1 MRFGLLGPP
10 AVHDASG
17 DPRPLNSAKA
27 RALLAAL
34 LLRPNRVVPVDEL
47 KAALWGDEPPAS
59 AHASLHNHV
68 TRLRRLL
75 AEDDRLRAAP
85 PGYLL
90 RVEPGELD
98 TEVFEAQVRTARAAY
113 ARGDWAAVAEAARLG
128 LALWRGSPLAG
139 LYEPGEGAP
148 ALVERLRESRL
159 LMLEWHYDAEL
170 QLGRH
175 DGVGPELAA
184 LVAEFPLREAFHRQL
199 MLILHRT
206 GRQAEALAAYQS
218 LRRTLVEEL
227 GVDPGPAVQEVYQEV
242 LRRPQAARPAAHS
255 VPAGAAHPVSA
266 GAAHPVSAG
275 AAHPAPAAHPVPAP
289 AAHPA
294 QAAAESRPPPRPAQL
309 PPAPAHFTGREDLA
323 AELRAALALAAADDG
338 VSRPVVVSGMAGVGK
353 SALAVR
359 VAHALRDDFPDGQ
372 LYVNLRGATPG
383 ATPLDP
389 GNALCAL
396 LRDLGVDP
404 LQVPGEV
411 DAAAALLR
419 STLAPTRTLLVL
431 DDAASAAQVRP
442 LLPAGPG
449 CAVVVTSR
457 SPLTALDGAARFPL
471 APLSAAD
478 SGMLLRAVSGRGF
491 DEGLDRL
498 VERCGRLPLALRVV
512 AARLAARRAL
522 TADVL
527 AGLLD
532 AQTGRLDQLDYDDLS
547 VRGSLA
553 VAHDGLDPDA
563 ALALRR
569 LGAVDLPEYGAP
581 AVARLMD
588 TAERRAAAA
597 LDRLVDVALLEEVS
611 YGRFVPHDLVRDF
624 ARELAERDD
633 GRQQAAERV
642 LVWYA
647 EATRQ
652 TGIALLPPG
661 QEAGLRLPGPIGE
674 AAPFDSAE
682 QALAWGDLELP
693 NLLALTER
701 YVSQSATALL
711 LVRAGFTYLQRRGR
725 LQELAVLGELALDA
739 ARKSGDTAAEA
750 HALTDLAGMNFLSG
764 RTERALI
771 LNESAVTIW
780 RTLGDDRRI
789 QRGLGNRGMLL
800 EGLGRYEEAAD
811 ALESAIAYARRLG
824 DAHGEAI
831 ILSHLGNLYE
841 HTDARAAIVCHE
853 RSLTAGVRLN
863 SEILR
868 LTAHCNIGY
877 AHLTLGEPAEAARH
891 FDESLAL
898 IGDDGDWHTQSQARI
913 GRVRALREL
922 GRAEDAHRECALLL
936 ERAGSRADTQMQALA
951 RHQRGLL
958 VHAEGGEDEARDL
971 WESALGALEALDG
984 KHVALMGELREL
996 LGRSAT
1002 L

>member
-1 MRFGLLGPP
+1 MRMRFVLLGPP

-17 DPRPLNSAKA
+17 EPRPLNSAKV
-27 RALLAAL
+27 RALLVAL
-34 LLRPNRVVPVDEL
+34 LLRPNRVVSVDEL
-47 KAALWGDEPPAS
+47 KAALWADEPPAS

-98 TEVFEAQVRTARAAY
+98 TEVFERQVRTARTAY
-113 ARGDWAAVAEAARLG
+113 ARGDWAAVAEAAGLG

-139 LYEPGEGAP
+139 LYEPDQGAP
-148 ALVERLRESRL
+148 ALVQRLRESRL
-159 LMLEWHYDAEL
+159 LMLEWRYDAEL
-170 QLGRH
+170 QLGRY
-175 DGVGPELAA
+175 DGVGPELTA

-199 MLILHRT
+199 MLVLHRT

-227 GVDPGPAVQEVYQEV
+227 GVDPGPAVQKAYQEV
-242 LRRPQAARPAAHS
+242 LRTPAA
-255 VPAGAAHPVSA
+255 PAT
-266 GAAHPVSAG
+266 
-275 AAHPAPAAHPVPAP
+275 APAMAAPPLAPSPAS
-289 AAHPA
+289 
-294 QAAAESRPPPRPAQL
+294 QAESRPPRPAQL
-309 PPAPAHFTGREDLA
+309 PPAPAHFIGREDLL
-323 AELRAALALAAADDG
+323 AELRAALAPAAGDG

-383 ATPLDP
+383 VTPLDP
-389 GNALCAL
+389 GSALRAL

-404 LQVPGEV
+404 RQVPCEE

-471 APLSAAD
+471 APLSAED

-491 DEGLDRL
+491 DEGLERL

-512 AARLAARRAL
+512 AARLAARSAL

-532 AQTGRLDQLDYDDLS
+532 AQAGRLDQLDYDDLS

-569 LGAVDLPEYGAP
+569 LGAVDLPEYGVP

-588 TAERRAAAA
+588 TDERRAAAA

-624 ARELAERDD
+624 ARELAEGCDD
-633 GRQQAAERV
+633 RQQAAERV

-652 TGIALLPPG
+652 IGIALLPPG
-661 QEAGLRLPGPIGE
+661 QEAGLRLPAPIGE
-674 AAPFDSAE
+674 AAPFSSAE

-693 NLLALTER
+693 NFLALTER
-701 YVSQSATALL
+701 YASQSATALL
-711 LVRAGFTYLQRRGR
+711 LARAGFTYLQRRGR
-725 LQELAVLGELALDA
+725 LQEMAVLGELALDA

-764 RTERALI
+764 RTERALT
-771 LNESAVTIW
+771 LNESAVAIW
-780 RTLGDDRRI
+780 RTLGDDRRL
-789 QRGLGNRGMLL
+789 QRSLGNRGMLL
-800 EGLGRYEEAAD
+800 EGLGRYEEATE

-831 ILSHLGNLYE
+831 ILGHLGNLHE
-841 HTDARAAIVCHE
+841 HTDARAAIACHE
-853 RSLTAGVRLN
+853 RSLAAGVRLN

-891 FDESLAL
+891 FDESLTL
-898 IGDDGDWHTQSQARI
+898 TGDDGDWHTQSQARI

-936 ERAGSRADTQMQALA
+936 ERAGSRTDTQMQALA

-958 VHAEGGEDEARDL
+958 VHAEGGEDEAREL
-971 WESALGALEALDG
+971 WESALTALEALDG
-984 KHVALMGELREL
+984 KHVALMDELREL
-996 LGRSAT
+996 LGRPAT

>member
-10 AVHDASG
+10 AVYDAAG
-17 DPRPLNSAKA
+17 EPHPLGSAKG

-34 LLRPNRVVPVDEL
+34 LLRPNRVVSVDEL
-47 KAALWGDEPPAS
+47 KDALWGDEPPAS

-75 AEDDRLRAAP
+75 AEEDRLRAVP

-98 TEVFEAQVRTARAAY
+98 TEVFEAHARTARAAHT
-113 ARGDWAAVAEAARLG
+113 RGDWPAVVEAARAG

-139 LYEPGEGAP
+139 LYDPDDGTP
-148 ALVERLRESRL
+148 ALVQRLRESRL
-159 LMLEWHYDAEL
+159 LVLEWRYDAEL
-170 QLGRH
+170 HLGRH
-175 DGVGPELAA
+175 DGLGPELAA

-199 MLILHRT
+199 MLVLHRM

-227 GVDPGPAVQEVYQEV
+227 GVDPGPAVQEAHQEV
-242 LRRPQAARPAAHS
+242 LR
-255 VPAGAAHPVSA
+255 
-266 GAAHPVSAG
+266 
-275 AAHPAPAAHPVPAP
+275 APAAP
-289 AAHPA
+289 AARQKA
-294 QAAAESRPPPRPAQL
+294 PRPSQL
-309 PPAPAHFTGREDLA
+309 PPAPAHFTGRDALIE
-323 AELRAALALAAADDG
+323 ELRTALTHGSGPAPAPAVA
-338 VSRPVVVSGMAGVGK
+338 VVTGMAGVGK
-353 SALAVR
+353 SALAVH
-359 VAHALRDDFPDGQ
+359 VAHALRAEFPDGQ
-372 LYVNLRGATPG
+372 LYFNLHGATPG
-383 ATPLDP
+383 MTPLDP
-389 GNALCAL
+389 GHALSAL

-404 LQVPGEV
+404 RQVPDEQ

-478 SGMLLRAVSGRGF
+478 SGTLLRAVSGRGS
-491 DEGLDRL
+491 DDGLERL

-522 TADVL
+522 TADAL

-532 AQTGRLDQLDYDDLS
+532 AEAGRLDHLEYDDLS

-569 LGAVDLPEYGAP
+569 LGAVDLPEYDAP
-581 AVARLMD
+581 AVARLMESD
-588 TAERRAAAA
+588 ERRAAAA

-624 ARELAERDD
+624 ARELAAPDD
-633 GRQQAAERV
+633 RLEVAERA
-642 LVWYA
+642 LRWYGECA
-647 EATRQ
+647 RQ
-652 TGIALLPPG
+652 AGLALLPPG
-661 QEAGLRLPGPIGE
+661 QEAGLRLPPAIGE
-674 AAPFDSAE
+674 AAPFGSAE
-682 QALAWGDLELP
+682 QALAWGDRELP
-693 NLLALTER
+693 NLIALTER
-701 YVSQSATALL
+701 YASESRTALL
-711 LVRAGFTYLQRRGR
+711 LVRACFTYLQRRGR
-725 LQELAVLGELALDA
+725 LKELAVLGELALDA
-739 ARKSGDTAAEA
+739 ARTAGDAEAQA

-764 RTERALI
+764 RAERALP
-771 LNESAVTIW
+771 LNEEAVTIW

-800 EGLGRYEEAAD
+800 DNLGRYEEAAQ
-811 ALESAIAYARRLG
+811 ALESAIEYARRLD

-841 HTDARAAIVCHE
+841 HTDARAAIGYHE
-853 RSLTAGVRLN
+853 RSLAAGVRLR

-868 LTAHCNIGY
+868 HTAHCNIGY
-877 AHLTLGEPAEAARH
+877 AHLTLGEPAEAVRH
-891 FDESLAL
+891 FDESLAIL
-898 IGDDGDWHTQSQARI
+898 GDDGDWHAQSQSCI
-913 GRVRALREL
+913 GRVRALRAL
-922 GRAEDAHRECALLL
+922 GRAEDARRECALLL
-936 ERAGSRADTQMQALA
+936 ERAESRADTHMQARA
-951 RHQRGLL
+951 RHQSGLL
-958 VHAEGGEDEARDL
+958 LHAEGQEEEAREQ
-971 WESALGALEALDG
+971 WRQAITTLEALDG
-984 KHVALMGELREL
+984 EHARLLDELREL
-996 LGRSAT
+996 TNGSAAREAA
-1002 L
+1002 

>member
-1 MRFGLLGPP
+1 MRMRFGLLGPP

-17 DPRPLNSAKA
+17 EPRPLNSAKA
-27 RALLAAL
+27 RALLTAL

-98 TEVFEAQVRTARAAY
+98 TEVFEGQVRTARAAY
-113 ARGDWAAVAEAARLG
+113 ARGDWAAVADAARLG

-139 LYEPGEGAP
+139 LYDPDEGAP
-148 ALVERLRESRL
+148 ALVQRLRESRL
-159 LMLEWHYDAEL
+159 LMLEWRYDAEL

-199 MLILHRT
+199 MLVLHRT

-227 GVDPGPAVQEVYQEV
+227 GIDPGPTVQEAYQEV
-242 LRRPQAARPAAHS
+242 LRTPTAAATG
-255 VPAGAAHPVSA
+255 PAGAAVA
-266 GAAHPVSAG
+266 G
-275 AAHPAPAAHPVPAP
+275 PAA
-289 AAHPA
+289 AAA
-294 QAAAESRPPPRPAQL
+294 SAESRPPPPAQL
-309 PPAPAHFTGREDLA
+309 PPAPAHFIGRVELL
-323 AELRAALALAAADDG
+323 AELRAALALDGGAG

-383 ATPLDP
+383 VTPLDP
-389 GNALCAL
+389 GHALCAL

-404 LQVPGEV
+404 RQVPGEV

-491 DEGLDRL
+491 EEGLERL

-532 AQTGRLDQLDYDDLS
+532 AQAGRLDQLDYDDLS

-588 TAERRAAAA
+588 TDERRAAAA

-652 TGIALLPPG
+652 IGIALLPPG

-674 AAPFDSAE
+674 AVPFESAE

-693 NLLALTER
+693 NLLALIER
-701 YVSQSATALL
+701 YASESATALL

-725 LQELAVLGELALDA
+725 LQELAVMGELALDA
-739 ARKSGDTAAEA
+739 ARKLGDTAAEA

-764 RTERALI
+764 RAERALT

-800 EGLGRYEEAAD
+800 EGLGRYEEAAE
-811 ALESAIAYARRLG
+811 ALESALVCARRLG

-831 ILSHLGNLYE
+831 ILSHLGNLLE
-841 HTDARAAIVCHE
+841 HTDARAAIACHE
-853 RSLTAGVRLN
+853 RSLAAGVQLN

-922 GRAEDAHRECALLL
+922 GRAEEAHRECALLL

-958 VHAEGGEDEARDL
+958 VHAEGGEDEAREL
-971 WESALGALEALDG
+971 WESALSALEALDG
-984 KHVALMGELREL
+984 KHAALMGELREL
-996 LGRSAT
+996 LGRPVPG
-1002 L
+1002 